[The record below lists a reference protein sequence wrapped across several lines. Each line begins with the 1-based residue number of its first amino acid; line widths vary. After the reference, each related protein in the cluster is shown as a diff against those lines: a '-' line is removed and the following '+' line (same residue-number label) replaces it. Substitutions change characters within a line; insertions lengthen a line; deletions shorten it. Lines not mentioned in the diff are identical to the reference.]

1 MVHKLRD
8 VMGQNNAKTLLKGEV
23 ELDETYITTERE
35 ESKSMG
41 EKCKRGS
48 GS

>member
-1 MVHKLRD
+1 LPSILSQDTRE
-8 VMGQNNAKTLLKGEV
+8 GGV
-23 ELDETYITTERE
+23 ELDEAYITTDRE

-48 GS
+48 GSERK